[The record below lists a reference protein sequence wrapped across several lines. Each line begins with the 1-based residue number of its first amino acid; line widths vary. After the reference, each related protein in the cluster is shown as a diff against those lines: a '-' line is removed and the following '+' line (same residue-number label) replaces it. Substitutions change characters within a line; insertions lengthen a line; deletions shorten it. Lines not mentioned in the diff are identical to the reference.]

1 MKEYGVL
8 LFESTHHA
16 MEAEKYLKEKKLPA
30 RIISTPEKIKASCGF
45 SLKYDIE
52 VEQEILDLLNQH
64 EILFEAYF
72 HASGKGLNMTY
83 RKVG

>member
-16 MEAEKYLKEKKLPA
+16 MEAEKHLKESNLPA

-45 SLKYDIE
+45 SLKY
-52 VEQEILDLLNQH
+52 EIDLEETILNLLNQ
-64 EILFEAYF
+64 EKVLYEAYY